1 MGYRLSDDELQR
13 LMNAIGGNHDSV
25 SRSTIMAS
33 QIDWRHLQVRDINA
47 LHAQDRV
54 QESLI
59 TILFFVYHA
68 PRSMFLLF
76 VRCRLVH
83 RDCEV
88 LYQRLRRL
96 SGFEY
101 DLMVPESQGCCG
113 SFSREAGQNQ
123 VFRFLG
129 ATSSEEIWP

>member
-33 QIDWRHLQVRDINA
+33 QIDWRHLQVRDIHA
-47 LHAQDRV
+47 LNAQDRV

-68 PRSMFLLF
+68 PR
-76 VRCRLVH
+76 
-83 RDCEV
+83 
-88 LYQRLRRL
+88 
-96 SGFEY
+96 EY
-101 DLMVPESQGCCG
+101 VS
-113 SFSREAGQNQ
+113 SFC
-123 VFRFLG
+123 
-129 ATSSEEIWP
+129 